1 MERLPMIG
9 LTLTQDFLSTPPPFF
24 QVHTG
29 IGDPTVKHDRSQ
41 VTVCVS
47 SSKHKDW
54 FPDSMER
61 VLKVSSD
68 AEYETLVQG
77 LLSKPLLLTYSWKGS
92 PPLPVKMLRR
102 QQKTILIKFFYSLS
116 AAEMFVTVNTAHPV
130 IKSQLLRVIDEG
142 RTLVRSGRK
151 FAFRADE
158 DCLSCL
164 NTIAFAESADII
176 ITNTSEF
183 FVPYGCDPSLLCCTL
198 CCLPCCL
205 LTCPCYRIHRYLTT
219 TDRTVD
225 VQGEIQ
231 YLNWVDGVP
240 HAQNNCQFI
249 MLRRFVVEASSREC
263 QRRRGC
269 RVRINETRERER
281 EAENISRAVCHL
293 FPVLRF
299 IKKHS

>member
-77 LLSKPLLLTYSWKGS
+77 LLSKPLLLDIQLERFSA
-92 PPLPVKMLRR
+92 PACENVK
-102 QQKTILIKFFYSLS
+102 KTTK
-116 AAEMFVTVNTAHPV
+116 AEMFVTVNTAHPV

-142 RTLVRSGRK
+142 RTLINFNSVIKDWYRHLLQ
-151 FAFRADE
+151 ADE

-205 LTCPCYRIHRYLTT
+205 LTCPCYRVHRFLTT

-249 MLRRFVVEASSREC
+249 MLKEV
-263 QRRRGC
+263 RRRG
-269 RVRINETRERER
+269 I
-281 EAENISRAVCHL
+281 ISGGGNVG
-293 FPVLRF
+293 VDVV
-299 IKKHS
+299 